1 MPIPTKRTEMFVG
14 IFLLVGFILLGGL
27 ILQFGKF
34 RNHLKGHYTLT
45 LIFDDA
51 SGVIKGS
58 EVSMGGAHIGQV
70 EKLPA
75 LNDAVRVEVELFIAD
90 TIRIPVGSTFQ
101 INSATLLGDKLI
113 VVTPPADRSR
123 GMIQPGSRI
132 EGAGPSGLD
141 AIQNNA
147 SIVVKDVLG
156 IIKSAEKTL
165 VKFDTATDEFQ
176 SMAQQLEEV
185 STKINRSILA
195 DENLKLIDRTM
206 ENLATASEDWKN
218 ASRQLEPTL
227 TETRTVVASAQR
239 VALDAAAT
247 LKSANETLARL
258 KPILTE
264 IPDAVETISN
274 TSKKIGKTFERINQG
289 AGLLGALATDNEVA
303 LDAKAF
309 MHNLKQHGILLY
321 RNPAT
326 DPSKKPSQK
335 IGGTHR

>member
-1 MPIPTKRTEMFVG
+1 MFVG
-14 IFLLVGFILLGGL
+14 IFLLIGFILLGGL

-34 RNHLKGHYTLT
+34 RNHMDAHYALT
-45 LIFDDA
+45 LVFDDA

-75 LNDAVRVEVELFIAD
+75 LNDAVRVEVELSIAD
-90 TIRIPVGSTFQ
+90 AIRIPVGSTFQ

-113 VVTPPADRSR
+113 VVTPPTDRSH
-123 GMIQPGSRI
+123 GAIEPGSRI

-147 SIVVKDVLG
+147 STVVRDVLG
-156 IIKSAEKTL
+156 IIQSAEKTL
-165 VKFDTATDEFQ
+165 VKFDTAADEIQ
-176 SMAQQLEEV
+176 SMAHQLEEV
-185 STKINRSILA
+185 SAKINRSILA
-195 DENLKLIDRTM
+195 DQNLTQLDRAM
-206 ENLATASEDWKN
+206 ENLATTSEDWKN

-227 TETRTVVASAQR
+227 TETRSVVASAQR

-247 LKSANETLARL
+247 LKSANETLTRL
-258 KPILTE
+258 KPILAG
-264 IPDAVETISN
+264 IPDALENISN
-274 TSKKIGKTFERINQG
+274 TSKKIGKSFEHMNQG
-289 AGLLGALATDNEVA
+289 EGFLGAMATDNDVA

-321 RNPAT
+321 RNSATEPA
-326 DPSKKPSQK
+326 KKPTPK
-335 IGGTHR
+335 MGNTHR

>member
-1 MPIPTKRTEMFVG
+1 MPVPERRTEQFVG
-14 IFLLVGFILLGGL
+14 IFLLIGFILLGSL

-34 RNHLKGHYTLT
+34 RNHMAGHYSLT
-45 LIFDDA
+45 LVFDDA

-75 LNDAVRVEVELFIAD
+75 LNDAVRVEVQLSIAD
-90 TIRIPVGSTFQ
+90 AIRIPVGSTFQ

-113 VVTPPADRSR
+113 VVTPPTDRSH
-123 GMIQPGSRI
+123 GAIEPGSRI

-147 SIVVKDVLG
+147 STVVRDVLG

-165 VKFDTATDEFQ
+165 VKFDTAADEIQ
-176 SMAQQLEEV
+176 SMAHQLEEV

-195 DENLKLIDRTM
+195 DQNLNQLDRTV
-206 ENLATASEDWKN
+206 ENLATTSEDWKN

-227 TETRTVVASAQR
+227 TETRAVVASAQR
-239 VALDAAAT
+239 VASDATAT

-258 KPILTE
+258 KPILTG

-274 TSKKIGKTFERINQG
+274 TSKKIGKTFEHMNQG
-289 AGLLGALATDNEVA
+289 EGLLGAMATDNDVA

-321 RNPAT
+321 RNSAPE
-326 DPSKKPSQK
+326 PVKKPSPK
-335 IGGTHR
+335 MGGTHR